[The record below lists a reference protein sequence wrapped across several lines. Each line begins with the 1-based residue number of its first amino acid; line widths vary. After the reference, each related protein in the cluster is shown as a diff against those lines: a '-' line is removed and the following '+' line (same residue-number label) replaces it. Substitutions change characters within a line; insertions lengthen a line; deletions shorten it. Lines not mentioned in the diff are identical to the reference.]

1 MHGTNGF
8 LQAFLCIWALYGLKN
23 FARHKSHLAD
33 GCRVGILLYA
43 IVVSERIMSP
53 ATDFGTMYLVFFIV
67 TLWTSIACE
76 KEGKVGEKTDLYA
89 LLCVAVVCVT
99 TFKLSAGML
108 VILALYPAVCLI
120 RSKEWKKIG
129 IYLLCGC
136 VVLAPWLVRNV
147 LISGWLILS
156 LIHI

>member
-1 MHGTNGF
+1 MHCF
-8 LQAFLCIWALYGLKN
+8 VLRL
-23 FARHKSHLAD
+23 S
-33 GCRVGILLYA
+33 
-43 IVVSERIMSP
+43 
-53 ATDFGTMYLVFFIV
+53 
-67 TLWTSIACE
+67 
-76 KEGKVGEKTDLYA
+76 
-89 LLCVAVVCVT
+89 VCT

-147 LISGWLILS
+147 LISGWLIYPFAAIDLFS
-156 LIHI
+156 VDWKIPASYLQK

>member
-1 MHGTNGF
+1 
-8 LQAFLCIWALYGLKN
+8 
-23 FARHKSHLAD
+23 
-33 GCRVGILLYA
+33 
-43 IVVSERIMSP
+43 MSP

-129 IYLLCGC
+129 ICFVAVLC
-136 VVLAPWLVRNV
+136 LRR
-147 LISGWLILS
+147 GWCGMC
-156 LIHI
+156 